1 MNVKIADF
9 GLAAQLQLPS
19 EKHYTMCGTPNYIS
33 PEVVATQGP
42 HGLAADVWSLGCML
56 YTMLVGRPPFDTDGV
71 RSTLNRVVHGEYSL
85 PPDLSLEAA
94 DLIYR
99 LLRKDPAERLGL
111 VCITDHAFMTA
122 RGVGASSVYGKD
134 QGLSSRDVDQ
144 EGNLFLYLICICS
157 IKFFPL
163 LFAML

>member
-1 MNVKIADF
+1 
-9 GLAAQLQLPS
+9 
-19 EKHYTMCGTPNYIS
+19 
-33 PEVVATQGP
+33 
-42 HGLAADVWSLGCML
+42 
-56 YTMLVGRPPFDTDGV
+56 MLVGRPPFDTDGV

-122 RGVGASSVYGKD
+122 RGVGASSVASGRKV
-134 QGLSSRDVDQ
+134 RQ
-144 EGNLFLYLICICS
+144 EGATCTGRKYNYLRKILF
-157 IKFFPL
+157 
-163 LFAML
+163 